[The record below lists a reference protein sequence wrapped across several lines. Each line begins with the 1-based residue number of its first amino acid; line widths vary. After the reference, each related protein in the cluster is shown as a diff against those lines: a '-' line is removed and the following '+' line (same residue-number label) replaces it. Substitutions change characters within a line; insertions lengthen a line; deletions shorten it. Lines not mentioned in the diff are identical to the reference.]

1 MKEAFAKAGVRLH
14 LSPGSVVAVRDK
26 RVVFPLNW
34 DRRPHERRFCLVLFN
49 ESLCATQNVL
59 LVAPCTH
66 LAETLAKSDLRIEP
80 NKTNGLEKPTAILL
94 GLVQPILYEDI
105 IHKMGDLSDREWDLV
120 MRKLLWV
127 VDRA

>member
-1 MKEAFAKAGVRLH
+1 
-14 LSPGSVVAVRDK
+14 
-26 RVVFPLNW
+26 
-34 DRRPHERRFCLVLFN
+34 
-49 ESLCATQNVL
+49 VL